1 MQPTCVTRVT
11 QAWFDPPRHL
21 IEMPPE
27 IKEDV
32 LAKTGNF
39 DLRADWDDQKLVVF
53 LL

>member
-1 MQPTCVTRVT
+1 
-11 QAWFDPPRHL
+11 
-21 IEMPPE
+21 MPPE

-39 DLRADWDDQKLVVF
+39 DLRGARDNQKLAVF